1 MKQPLQIAIDGP
13 VAAGKGDIAERL
25 AKRLHLIYL
34 YTGAM
39 YRVLALACMR
49 NKTPLTDASKIV
61 ELLHKIQIDF
71 IPQDQNTEQAYKLL
85 LNGQDVTKEI
95 FAQDVAQGSSDVS
108 VIPEVRKIMVS
119 KQKNLAQGKAVVM
132 EGRDIGLRVLPEAQL
147 KIYLTASIEERTK
160 RRLEQFANKGINKT
174 FQEVLEDT
182 KKRDEQDMTRGVD
195 PLQRL
200 PDAWELDTTSMTQEV
215 VIEEIVQELQKRELI

>member
-49 NKTPLTDASKIV
+49 NKIPTTDAPKIV
-61 ELLHKIQIDF
+61 ELLNQIQIDF
-71 IPQDQNTEQAYKLL
+71 IPQDQNTEHTYKLL
-85 LNGQDVTKEI
+85 LNGQDVTKAI
-95 FAQDVAQGSSDVS
+95 FAQDVAQASSDVS

-119 KQKNLAQGKAVVM
+119 KQKILAQGKAVVM
-132 EGRDIGLRVLPEAQL
+132 EGRDIGLRVLPQSQL

-160 RRLEQFANKGINKT
+160 RRLEQFANKGIKKT
-174 FQEVLEDT
+174 YQEVLEDT
-182 KKRDEQDMTRGVD
+182 KKRDEQDMTRSAD

-215 VIEEIVQELQKRELI
+215 VIEKIIQELQKRQLI